1 MQRLNDWSV
10 RFNNTIIEWKHKKFI
25 WGETDCCQFISA
37 IERSIY
43 GFNKYNI
50 LLVNSYDSKESG
62 IELCNHYGYSN
73 WIDFIYRNYN
83 RINNNLAQVGDIGL
97 VKFNNVYSASI
108 CVGSQYV
115 AMGTDGLIFIEAKH
129 IKRVWHI

>member
-1 MQRLNDWSV
+1 MNRLGDWRT
-10 RFNNTIIEWKHKKFI
+10 RFNNTIRQWKDKKFI

-50 LLVNSYDSKESG
+50 LLVNSYDSEESG
-62 IELCNHYGYSN
+62 VQLCKDYGYSN
-73 WIDFIYRNYN
+73 WVNFVYRNYE
-83 RINNNLAQVGDIGL
+83 RVDNNLAQVGDIGL
-97 VKFNNVYSASI
+97 VKYNNVYSAST

-115 AMGTDGLIFIEAKH
+115 AMGTDGLIFIEARH
-129 IKRVWHI
+129 IKRVWRI